1 MTCSDP
7 NQTVLGHVMHR
18 VDTFEFADFDW
29 DENKRQRV
37 LVEREIDFLQVAE
50 ALLQPH
56 LEERSDQKGEVRILA
71 ICMIGDQFVRAV
83 FTPRGDTCHII
94 TAMAARRY
102 ERKEYRELLGR

>member
-1 MTCSDP
+1 M
-7 NQTVLGHVMHR
+7 QR
-18 VDTFEFADFDW
+18 VDKLEFGTFDW

-56 LEERSDQKGEVRILA
+56 LQECSDQKGEVRILA
-71 ICMIGDQFVRAV
+71 VCMVESQIVRAV
-83 FTPRGDTCHII
+83 YTPRGDTCHII

-102 ERKEYRELLGR
+102 EREEYRKLLGR